1 VFGLGHLIPNSILKQ
16 CELKYFVDVN
26 QGKESSVS
34 RMGYRAFCSKCE
46 GRFSDH
52 GEVINLN
59 SKVVKPFYKN
69 QDEAIEVDARV
80 DVRDNVNGNP
90 WLYFCFISIVWRCL
104 CFNQHAKGSLFNT
117 LEYLRKF
124 LLKYPK
130 YDDHDIDSKVALFV
144 FAPNSQLESK
154 WKEDNETYKRFFD
167 HMCAAICD
175 CSRSDHTAAWVFMG
189 PIHIL
194 MIYKSEDGDLHGPF
208 GLLTKAD
215 LDSAKEFCIIKS
227 TDDKISIRKKQA
239 RFFPMSMYPG
249 IVDLGKKVLSDT
261 VRVPS
266 KKTAIDSTLPPVQA
280 THLFLLPQ
288 SVSYTDGNFS
298 VPKSHYQTTFS
309 YSDNQTGLKIVGAR
323 RSKSS
328 NGEKI
333 IFVALE
339 GSIKYVDDDGENKTG
354 PLAMALNVGD
364 DGKVSYLK
372 GVNIPPK
379 EKVGGQDLNEIRYKQ
394 IIEKRMD
401 QLIKDDVAKW

>member
-1 VFGLGHLIPNSILKQ
+1 MKQ
-16 CELKYFVDVN
+16 FVDVN

-46 GRFSDH
+46 GRFSNH
-52 GEVINLN
+52 GEVHLN
-59 SKVVKPFYKN
+59 PRFFKQFYEN
-69 QDEAIEVDARV
+69 QDKAIEV
-80 DVRDNVNGNP
+80 DVRDNVNGNPVP

-104 CFNQHAKGSLFNT
+104 CFNQHAKDVLFNT
-117 LEYLRKF
+117 LECLREF
-124 LLKYPK
+124 LLKYPN
-130 YDDHDIDSKVALFV
+130 YDHDIDSKMNLFV

-154 WKEDNETYKRFFD
+154 WKEDNETCKRFFD
-167 HMCAAICD
+167 RTFAAICD
-175 CSRSDHTAAWVFMG
+175 FSNSDHTAAWVLMG

-194 MIYKSEDGDLHGPF
+194 MIYKSEDDDLHGLF
-208 GLLTKAD
+208 GLTKAD

-298 VPKSHYQTTFS
+298 IPKSHYQTTFFH
-309 YSDNQTGLKIVGAR
+309 NQTGLKIVGAR
-323 RSKSS
+323 RSNSS

-339 GSIKYVDDDGENKTG
+339 GSIKYVDDDGQNKTG

-379 EKVGGQDLNEIRYKQ
+379 EKVGGQDLNKIRYKQ
-394 IIEKRMD
+394 IIEKD
-401 QLIKDDVAKW
+401 QLIKGDVAKW

>member
-1 VFGLGHLIPNSILKQ
+1 MN
-16 CELKYFVDVN
+16 
-26 QGKESSVS
+26 
-34 RMGYRAFCSKCE
+34 
-46 GRFSDH
+46 
-52 GEVINLN
+52 
-59 SKVVKPFYKN
+59 
-69 QDEAIEVDARV
+69 
-80 DVRDNVNGNP
+80 
-90 WLYFCFISIVWRCL
+90 
-104 CFNQHAKGSLFNT
+104 
-117 LEYLRKF
+117 
-124 LLKYPK
+124 
-130 YDDHDIDSKVALFV
+130 LFV

-154 WKEDNETYKRFFD
+154 WKEDNETCKRFFD
-167 HMCAAICD
+167 RTFAAICD
-175 CSRSDHTAAWVFMG
+175 FSNSDHTAAWVLMG

-194 MIYKSEDGDLHGPF
+194 MIYKSEDDDLHGLF
-208 GLLTKAD
+208 GLTKAD

-298 VPKSHYQTTFS
+298 IPKSHYQTTFFH
-309 YSDNQTGLKIVGAR
+309 NQTGLKIVGAR
-323 RSKSS
+323 RSNSS

-339 GSIKYVDDDGENKTG
+339 GSIKYVDDDGQNKTG

-379 EKVGGQDLNEIRYKQ
+379 EKVGGQDLNKIRYKQ
-394 IIEKRMD
+394 IIEKD
-401 QLIKDDVAKW
+401 QLIKGDVAKW